1 LVQILRPDVMQAEG
15 IMDLSPPTITAVA
28 DGLGV
33 PRSQVEGVA
42 GFYAFFATEP
52 RGRYRVLFSDNIT
65 DEMQGSGELRQR
77 MLDAFHL
84 ELGEVSRDGQVSVDL
99 TACTGLCDQ
108 GPAMLVNGRPIA
120 RLTPA
125 RIGAICA
132 LIRGGSPV
140 DQWPDNLFTIDTH
153 IERRDRLLD
162 AGDRAGRGD
171 GCGHRARRGR
181 GVIAELRT
189 SELRGRGGAGF
200 SDGTEVGR
208 PAPRLRAPS
217 ATSSATPTRASRA
230 RSRTACSSRPT
241 RALIEGMTVAAFAVG
256 ARKGFIYL
264 RGEYPFLEPGI
275 EAALSRGGPRGSS
288 GATSAACAAST
299 STSNCTTAPGA
310 YVCGEESALIESLEG
325 GGASPATGRPTPSRT
340 ATSVGRRS

>member
-1 LVQILRPDVMQAEG
+1 
-15 IMDLSPPTITAVA
+15 
-28 DGLGV
+28 
-33 PRSQVEGVA
+33 
-42 GFYAFFATEP
+42 
-52 RGRYRVLFSDNIT
+52 
-65 DEMQGSGELRQR
+65 

-125 RIGAICA
+125 RIGALCA

-162 AGDRAGRGD
+162 TVIEPGAALDAAIARG
-171 GCGHRARRGR
+171 AA

-200 SDGTEVGR
+200 SAGQKWSACAAAPGPERYIVCNADEGEPGTFKDRVLLTTHLEQLLEGMTI
-208 PAPRLRAPS
+208 APS
-217 ATSSATPTRASRA
+217 RSARSAASSTCGASTRSCSRASRQ
-230 RSRTACSSRPT
+230 
-241 RALIEGMTVAAFAVG
+241 
-256 ARKGFIYL
+256 
-264 RGEYPFLEPGI
+264 
-275 EAALSRGGPRGSS
+275 ALSRGGPRGC
-288 GATSAACAAST
+288 SAQNIRGVRGFDFDIELHTAPAPTCAA
-299 STSNCTTAPGA
+299 
-310 YVCGEESALIESLEG
+310 
-325 GGASPATGRPTPSRT
+325 RSR
-340 ATSVGRRS
+340 R